1 MSTTPAD
8 LENSIHMALEAA
20 AAANDTAEDVARLA
34 SDVNAAAGRL
44 DRWGKQMK
52 PVMLGVAAGAVLAVG
67 LGGLIYMRTLSEMRT
82 ATATHIEALAV
93 FSKSMAEV
101 QTQMAGLAA
110 LQTEVASLAPA
121 QEAGL
126 ARIDAALAEQ
136 LARHAETM
144 TAAIPTEDPAASQML
159 RGVVE
164 AVEGQHKGTRDAF
177 TAGLSDLQLAMTRML
192 AEELPVKATVAK
204 SASPEA
210 KSPRKSASASTGKS
224 KPKAAPKPA
233 PNPFK
238 FP

>member
-1 MSTTPAD
+1 
-8 LENSIHMALEAA
+8 
-20 AAANDTAEDVARLA
+20 
-34 SDVNAAAGRL
+34 
-44 DRWGKQMK
+44 
-52 PVMLGVAAGAVLAVG
+52 
-67 LGGLIYMRTLSEMRT
+67 MRT

-126 ARIDAALAEQ
+126 ARIEAALAEQ

-210 KSPRKSASASTGKS
+210 KSPRKSASASAGKS